1 MKTKN
6 LFQNIINYFT
16 FKGNVNRF
24 EFLPT
29 LLLAGLIYVIIG
41 HIIVSS
47 GFNLR
52 LSGTYMGVAYC
63 YLFGISIAARL
74 RNLKLNPSL
83 AYIFMFLLWL
93 VHFVIIEFRPV
104 SRDFTVELAFML
116 KLFII
121 LPLFAKNKKVL
132 QFWKE

>member
-6 LFQNIINYFT
+6 LFQNLINYFI
-16 FKGNVNRF
+16 FKGNINRL

-47 GFNLR
+47 GFSLR
-52 LSGTYMGVAYC
+52 LSGIYMGVAYC

-83 AYIFMFLLWL
+83 TYIF
-93 VHFVIIEFRPV
+93 VFVKF
-104 SRDFTVELAFML
+104 
-116 KLFII
+116 
-121 LPLFAKNKKVL
+121 
-132 QFWKE
+132 